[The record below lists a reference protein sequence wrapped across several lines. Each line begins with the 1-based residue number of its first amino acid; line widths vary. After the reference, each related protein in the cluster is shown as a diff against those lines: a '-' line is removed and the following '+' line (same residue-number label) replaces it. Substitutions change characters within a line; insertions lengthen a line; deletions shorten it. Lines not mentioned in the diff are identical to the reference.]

1 MELKDFVENFASQF
15 EETDASVFTPETCFH
30 ELEEWDSLMALSII
44 AMVYEIYK
52 VTLRGDDIRNAV
64 SVEDL
69 FKTVQA
75 KKK

>member
-1 MELKDFVENFASQF
+1 
-15 EETDASVFTPETCFH
+15 
-30 ELEEWDSLMALSII
+30 MALSII
-44 AMVYEIYK
+44 AMVDEIYK